1 MLTKQRLV
9 LLDSDVVITLHQVGV
24 WSQLFS
30 IYEIWMTETMVKQE
44 VFFYR
49 DSNGNRID
57 IDLMSEVKKGR
68 IVMQSVTASETL
80 EVLKLFNSRMRPA
93 LHAGEI
99 EALAV
104 IHLKQEIDN
113 LCFCTGDVK
122 AMEALVLLGLR
133 HRGVSLEELLSKA
146 GYTKSIPKHFSETRF
161 KELVKRA
168 SANRILGNGLS

>member
-57 IDLMSEVKKGR
+57 IDLMSEVKKR
-68 IVMQSVTASETL
+68 
-80 EVLKLFNSRMRPA
+80 
-93 LHAGEI
+93 
-99 EALAV
+99 
-104 IHLKQEIDN
+104 
-113 LCFCTGDVK
+113 
-122 AMEALVLLGLR
+122 
-133 HRGVSLEELLSKA
+133 
-146 GYTKSIPKHFSETRF
+146 
-161 KELVKRA
+161 
-168 SANRILGNGLS
+168 